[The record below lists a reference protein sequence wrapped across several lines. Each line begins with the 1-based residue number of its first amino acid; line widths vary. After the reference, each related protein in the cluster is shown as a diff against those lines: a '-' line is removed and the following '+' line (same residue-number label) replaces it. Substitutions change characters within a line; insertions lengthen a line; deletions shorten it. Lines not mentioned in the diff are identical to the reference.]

1 MDARCIGCALNPGSK
16 VGREAL
22 VALNIVD
29 IICALNNDRCCY
41 KKKKFKAT
49 WSYSVIYI
57 ASLPCMA
64 TRQLASDGGPR
75 SDIYSF
81 GLLSVDEIRSPAARY
96 VWFVL
101 HGHD

>member
-41 KKKKFKAT
+41 KKKIQ
-49 WSYSVIYI
+49 SYLELLGHLYCFSALYGNET
-57 ASLPCMA
+57 A
-64 TRQLASDGGPR
+64 
-75 SDIYSF
+75 SF
-81 GLLSVDEIRSPAARY
+81 GWGAEE
-96 VWFVL
+96 
-101 HGHD
+101 